1 MGVVKVQTWLIG
13 AGPMSRDY
21 HKVIKSLGE
30 PVKVL
35 GRGDESA
42 VAFEAATGHPVTSS
56 LDLALRNG
64 VAPERAIVA
73 VSIDNLAQVASTLIR
88 AGTKRILLEK
98 PGAVNRAELVSLSA
112 LAEANNATVIIGYN
126 RRYHTATLA
135 AEAMIAQDGGATS
148 CIFEFTEWPAT
159 ITPLEL
165 AAEVKQHWVYSNS
178 SHVIDLAFYLSGF
191 PAELTTYQS
200 GSLDWHRSASQFSGA
215 GITNRGAL
223 FSYHANWAAP
233 GRWGVEVMSSKRR
246 YIFRPLEK
254 LQITQSGST
263 AVEMVE
269 LDYSLDER
277 FKPGLFLQT
286 RAFLAGD
293 DRRSCSVADQVKNLA
308 VYGKI
313 AGYSQ

>member
-1 MGVVKVQTWLIG
+1 MFGR
-13 AGPMSRDY
+13 AG
-21 HKVIKSLGE
+21 
-30 PVKVL
+30 
-35 GRGDESA
+35 ESA
-42 VAFEAATGHPVTSS
+42 VAFEAVTGHPVTGS
-56 LDLALRNG
+56 LDLALRKG

-73 VSIDNLAQVASTLIR
+73 VSIDNLTKVASTLIR

-98 PGAVNRAELVSLSA
+98 PGAVNRAELATLSA
-112 LAEANNATVIIGYN
+112 LAKANDATVIIGYN
-126 RRYHTATLA
+126 RRYHTATLV
-135 AEAMIAQDGGATS
+135 AEAMIAQDGGAAS

-159 ITPLEL
+159 ITPLKL
-165 AAEVKQHWVYSNS
+165 APEVKQHWVYSNS

-215 GITNRGAL
+215 GITDRGAL

-269 LDYSLDER
+269 LEYSLDER